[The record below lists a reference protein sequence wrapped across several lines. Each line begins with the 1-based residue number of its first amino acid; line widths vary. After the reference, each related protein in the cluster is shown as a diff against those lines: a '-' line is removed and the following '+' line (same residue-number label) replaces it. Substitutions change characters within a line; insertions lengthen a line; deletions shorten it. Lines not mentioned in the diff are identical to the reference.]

1 MVWQLRVLHL
11 LIHLLICA
19 LDHQLQIHEYVDA
32 VRYGME
38 KITLT
43 FDSLKD

>member
-1 MVWQLRVLHL
+1 MVWKLRVLHL
-11 LIHLLICA
+11 LIHCA

-43 FDSLKD
+43 FDILKD